1 MHTYLK
7 SPMSFPTPL
16 KWQMLLPLFAISA
29 VIAAEPAKPDEEHG
43 PQVSRDAHG
52 NAVISITDEAQGD
65 MGIKVEKPAVTN
77 LVPELKAYGRVMDP
91 APLASAINDIA
102 VADAA
107 YKVSSNE
114 LSRLQLLQGQGNASP
129 RVLQAGEAAAAKDQL
144 AAQAVRDKFALAWGK
159 PFSTQQ
165 DLPAFVQGLISRDTA
180 LIRIDLAAGE
190 IPTNEP
196 ASVRLVGLAGKSSE
210 AQFLGVAPGV
220 DPQTQ
225 GKGYFFLAKPNPAN
239 LMPNQ
244 ALTAWLRFPG
254 EPLAGV
260 TVPDQAVV
268 RTEGAG
274 WVYILK
280 SDGGGFTR
288 MQVALD
294 RPLPNGW
301 FVTQGVSAEN
311 YLVTTGAQQLLSIE
325 QKGKGD

>member
-1 MHTYLK
+1 V
-7 SPMSFPTPL
+7 
-16 KWQMLLPLFAISA
+16 LLLFTISA
-29 VIAAEPAKPDEEHG
+29 AIAAEPAKPAEEPG

-77 LVPELKAYGRVMDP
+77 LIPELKAYGRVIDP
-91 APLASAINDIA
+91 ASLASAINEIA

-114 LSRLQLLQGQGNASP
+114 LSRVQLLQGQGNASP
-129 RVLQAGEAAAAKDQL
+129 RVLQAAEAAAAKDQL

-159 PFSTQQ
+159 PFSTQP
-165 DLPAFVQGLISRDTA
+165 DLPAFVQRLISSDTA
-180 LIRIDLAAGE
+180 LIRVDLPAGE
-190 IPTNEP
+190 SPTNDP
-196 ASVRLVGLAGKSSE
+196 VSVRLVGLGGKSSE
-210 AQFLGVAPGV
+210 AQFFGVASSV
-220 DPQTQ
+220 DPQLQ

-260 TVPDQAVV
+260 IIPDQAVV

-274 WVYILK
+274 WDYILNP
-280 SDGGGFTR
+280 DGGGFTR
-288 MQVALD
+288 VQAPLD
-294 RPLPNGW
+294 RSLPNGW

-311 YLVTTGAQQLLSIE
+311 YLVTTGAQQLLAIE
-325 QKGKGD
+325 LKGKGD